1 MKPDGAIEM
10 LIREHRI
17 ILQVIEGLGGLAR
30 HLREGRN
37 VDVAQLREAV
47 AFMREFA
54 DDCHHAKEKDLL
66 YPACIDYGLQLHG
79 HPIAALLEERQE
91 SRQLEGQLA
100 DSTREYAA
108 HRAGA
113 GALIA
118 TTIAAIAKLYSRHIR
133 DEEKMVFPMV
143 KLVLPAETRNRL
155 YAQFEGV
162 DERNPPGIHKRFHEF
177 AKQLLATAGQ

>member
-1 MKPDGAIEM
+1 MNPDGAIEM

-30 HLREGRN
+30 HLREGRG
-37 VDVAQLREAV
+37 VDVAQLREAA

-66 YPACIDYGLQLHG
+66 YPACMDYGLQLRG
-79 HPIAALLEERQE
+79 HPMAALLEERQE

-100 DSTREYAA
+100 DSTKEYVA

-118 TTIAAIAKLYSRHIR
+118 TVIAAIAKLYSRHIR
-133 DEEKMVFPMV
+133 DEEKLVFPMV
-143 KLVLPAETRNRL
+143 KLVLPVETHSRL
-155 YAQFEGV
+155 YAQFEEV
-162 DERNPPGIHKRFHEF
+162 DARNPPGTHERFHEF
-177 AKQLLATAGQ
+177 ANRLAATAAQ